1 MLTGVLLHVIVT
13 AVPVDLTLDKIR
25 LKRRCDQMS
34 NAFVFID
41 DVENTLATQ
50 QAQVVGLAARGRIES
65 GSIKVGSASVL
76 GSVYNLRIKAREI
89 RITVI

>member
-13 AVPVDLTLDKIR
+13 AVPVDLTFDKIR

-41 DVENTLATQ
+41 DAENAFPTQ
-50 QAQVVGLAARGRIES
+50 QAEVVGLAARGWIES
-65 GSIKVGSASVL
+65 GSIQVDSASVL
-76 GSVYNLRIKAREI
+76 ASVYNLRIKARQI
-89 RITVI
+89 RISVI